1 MNKRFNETEAMAE
14 IWQKD
19 VNEKIRRAR
28 YLKNMIPEITEATEA
43 FPGKNE
49 KGDNIMRGAVN
60 GLFSMRGEYENELR
74 NISMKIVYQRI

>member
-28 YLKNMIPEITEATEA
+28 YLKNMIPEITEAT
-43 FPGKNE
+43 
-49 KGDNIMRGAVN
+49 
-60 GLFSMRGEYENELR
+60 
-74 NISMKIVYQRI
+74 